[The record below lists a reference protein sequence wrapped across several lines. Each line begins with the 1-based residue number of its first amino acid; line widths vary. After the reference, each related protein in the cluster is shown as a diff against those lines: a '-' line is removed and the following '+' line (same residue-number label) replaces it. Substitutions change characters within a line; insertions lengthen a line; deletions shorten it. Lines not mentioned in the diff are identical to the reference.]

1 MADNKQKPESDLI
14 PESAPQ
20 SPEPAASECDDDQ
33 DDQDIEPEGAA
44 MLKFIDLQFNLKMKE
59 LFAQPASGQLV
70 PHTIVGTLQETS
82 NYMLQHLGRSHT
94 LAWLSTFK
102 TTSEVDELSF
112 WLDQM
117 KNDVDVLVTQ
127 FQQQMY
133 TGLSKMMGAT
143 STLYYSS
150 APYTLNEVPKEFR
163 EEEQ

>member
-1 MADNKQKPESDLI
+1 MADNKQQPESDLI

-20 SPEPAASECDDDQ
+20 SPEPASECEMVEN
-33 DDQDIEPEGAA
+33 IEPEKTA
-44 MLKFIDLQFNLKMKE
+44 MLKFIDEQFNLKMKE
-59 LFAQPASGQLV
+59 LFAQPASSQLV

-82 NYMLQHLGRSHT
+82 NYMLQHLGKAHT

-133 TGLSKMMGAT
+133 TGLSKMMSAM

-163 EEEQ
+163 EEGK

>member
-1 MADNKQKPESDLI
+1 MADNKQQPESDLI
-14 PESAPQ
+14 SESSPQ
-20 SPEPAASECDDDQ
+20 SPEPAASECEEDQ
-33 DDQDIEPEGAA
+33 DDQD
-44 MLKFIDLQFNLKMKE
+44 MLKFIDEQFNLKMKE

-82 NYMLQHLGRSHT
+82 NYMLQHLGRSHM

-102 TTSEVDELSF
+102 TTPEVDELSF

-133 TGLSKMMGAT
+133 TGLNKMMGGM

>member
-1 MADNKQKPESDLI
+1 MADNKQQPESDLI

-20 SPEPAASECDDDQ
+20 SPEPATSECDDDQ
-33 DDQDIEPEGAA
+33 DDQDIEPERTA
-44 MLKFIDLQFNLKMKE
+44 MLKFIDEQFNLKMKE

-127 FQQQMY
+127 FQKQMY
-133 TGLSKMMGAT
+133 TGLSKMMGAM

-163 EEEQ
+163 EEEK